1 MDYEKIE
8 ISEACLGHDV
18 LVDGESLFT
27 HEYDNRGP
35 EYINNLKS
43 TFILKYKPSG
53 AVGKNKACFNSNS
66 SILNC
71 LLI

>member
-1 MDYEKIE
+1 MKKIE

-27 HEYDNRGP
+27 HEYDNRSP

-43 TFILKYKPSG
+43 TFILK
-53 AVGKNKACFNSNS
+53 
-66 SILNC
+66 
-71 LLI
+71 